1 MIGKFYLE
9 EAAASMDG
17 LIRYAK
23 GAFLSKATAL
33 TTLPF
38 ALLSYFGWY
47 SGRAIFTTKIQKTSN
62 IDHRI
67 PIRLLVLL
75 CAFQMVS
82 YIDACF

>member
-1 MIGKFYLE
+1 MFYLE

-17 LIRYAK
+17 LVGYAK
-23 GAFLSKATAL
+23 AAFLSKATVL
-33 TTLPF
+33 NILPF

-67 PIRLLVLL
+67 PIRLLTLL
-75 CAFQMVS
+75 CAFQVVR
-82 YIDACF
+82 YRRCF